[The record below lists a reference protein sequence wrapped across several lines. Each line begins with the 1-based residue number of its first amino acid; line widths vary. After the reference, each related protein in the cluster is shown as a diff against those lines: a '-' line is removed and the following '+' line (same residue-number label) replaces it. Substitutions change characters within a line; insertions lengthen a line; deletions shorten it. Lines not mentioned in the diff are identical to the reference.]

1 MITSIIIWIVLGAI
15 AGALG
20 RFLLPGNQPMSM
32 GMTILLG
39 IIGAFVGG
47 FLANVLGLGDAGATD
62 GAINMWSILTAAIG
76 AMLVLFI
83 YIKVIRKA

>member
-1 MITSIIIWIVLGAI
+1 MLITSIIAWIVLGAI

-39 IIGAFVGG
+39 IVGAVLGG
-47 FLANVLGLGDAGATD
+47 FLARVIGIGDPNPDTF
-62 GAINMWSILTAAIG
+62 NLMSILTAAIG
-76 AMLVLFI
+76 AMIVLFV
-83 YIKVIRKA
+83 YLKVVRKA